1 MRGLRRLALG
11 VLLAAC
17 ACGDDG
23 GGLTPQPDAM
33 TGGSPDAMTGG
44 ADAGANGIPLVV
56 WVDDLV
62 EHRTTDEAEPDTV
75 DDKVVIDS
83 EDPDLF
89 NHWLEQP
96 TR

>member
-1 MRGLRRLALG
+1 MRGLRRFVLGISLA
-11 VLLAAC
+11 VA

-23 GGLTPQPDAM
+23 GGVTPQPDAM
-33 TGGSPDAMTGG
+33 AGAPDAGPS
-44 ADAGANGIPLVV
+44 GIPLVI

-75 DDKVVIDS
+75 DDKMVIDN

-96 TR
+96 